1 MTEPGSGLGSA
12 AQSGLPDGA
21 AVEPDFLDIEASR
34 VSGQVKW
41 FDAARGYGFLAVE
54 DGGGDVLI
62 HYSALRTVGR
72 RTLPEGARIEC
83 TAVARE
89 RGRQARDI
97 LSIDLSTAVGPD
109 PDEIARRVAERVNPH
124 ALAADAGD
132 PEPAVVK
139 WFNRLKGYGF
149 VNRGDGSPDIFVHME
164 IVRRAGLDELI
175 PDQPVQVRIAD
186 GPKGPLVVHLEPV
199 DP

>member
-1 MTEPGSGLGSA
+1 MTEPYSELESTT
-12 AQSGLPDGA
+12 QSHLPDVTA
-21 AVEPDFLDIEASR
+21 MEPDFVEAEAGK

-41 FDAARGYGFLAVE
+41 FDAARGYGFIAAE
-54 DGGGDVLI
+54 DGGGDILV
-62 HYSALRTVGR
+62 HYSALRMIGR

-97 LSIDLSTAVGPD
+97 LSIDLSTAIGPD
-109 PDEIARRVAERVNPH
+109 PDEVARRLADRVDPH
-124 ALAADAGD
+124 ALAAEAGD
-132 PEPAVVK
+132 SEPAVVK

-164 IVRRAGLDELI
+164 IVRRAGLGELI

-186 GPKGPLVVHLEPV
+186 GPKGPLVVYLEPV
-199 DP
+199 DS

>member
-1 MTEPGSGLGSA
+1 
-12 AQSGLPDGA
+12 
-21 AVEPDFLDIEASR
+21 
-34 VSGQVKW
+34 
-41 FDAARGYGFLAVE
+41 
-54 DGGGDVLI
+54 
-62 HYSALRTVGR
+62 
-72 RTLPEGARIEC
+72 
-83 TAVARE
+83 

-97 LSIDLSTAVGPD
+97 LSIDLSTAIGPD
-109 PDEIARRVAERVNPH
+109 PDEIARRAADRVNPH
-124 ALAADAGD
+124 ALAAEAGD
-132 PEPAVVK
+132 PETAVVK

-186 GPKGPLVVHLEPV
+186 GPKGPLVVYLEPV

>member
-1 MTEPGSGLGSA
+1 MTQPYSELGSA
-12 AQSGLPDGA
+12 TQGELPHGA
-21 AVEPDFLDIEASR
+21 AAGANFVEAEADK

-41 FDAARGYGFLAVE
+41 FDAARGYGFIAAE
-54 DGGGDVLI
+54 DGGGDILI

-97 LSIDLSTAVGPD
+97 LSIDLSTAIGPD
-109 PDEIARRVAERVNPH
+109 PDEVARRMADRVDPH
-124 ALAADAGD
+124 ALAAGAGD
-132 PEPAVVK
+132 SEPAVVK

-164 IVRRAGLDELI
+164 IVRRAGLGELI

-186 GPKGPLVVHLEPV
+186 GPKGPLVVYLEPV